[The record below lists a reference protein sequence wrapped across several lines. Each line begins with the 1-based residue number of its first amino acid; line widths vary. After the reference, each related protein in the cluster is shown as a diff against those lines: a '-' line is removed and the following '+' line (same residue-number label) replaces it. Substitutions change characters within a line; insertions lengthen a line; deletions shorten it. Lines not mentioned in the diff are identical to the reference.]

1 MLSDK
6 PYTLD
11 RLVRLALAAG
21 LIWAVVAVLDRLS
34 GVLIPFALAVLLA
47 YMTYPLV
54 RTVQRLV
61 KARILAVALVMLG
74 LSAILGLFLW
84 LVIPL
89 VAQEIKHTAQLVSA
103 FLGDTEAAQRAR
115 SLLPDNLWLWLQETL
130 GKEEVQNF
138 FKTEN
143 LWKLVEASL
152 KHVLPGV
159 WDIFASALN
168 LVLAVLGLGVVLLYF
183 FFLLLDWERFQTDW
197 RNLVPERYKG
207 VVSDFLDDV
216 ESTMSRYF
224 RGQSLVALCVG
235 VLMSIGFTLIG
246 LPLAILFGLTV
257 GLMNMVPY
265 LQNLALIPAA
275 LLATAQALESG
286 SSVWLMLGLTGGVFL
301 VVQVL
306 QDTLIV
312 PRIMKQALGLSPV
325 VILLSL
331 SIWGVLLGFLGV
343 LIALPLTV
351 LVTAW
356 YRRLIKARL
365 DKTDEAEAA

>member
-11 RLVRLALAAG
+11 RVVRLALAAG
-21 LIWAVVAVLDRLS
+21 LIWAAVAVLDLLS

-54 RTVQRLV
+54 RAVQRAV
-61 KARILAVALVMLG
+61 KARILAVTLV
-74 LSAILGLFLW
+74 ILGVASLAGLILW
-84 LVIPL
+84 LVVPL
-89 VAQEIKHTAQLVSA
+89 AAQEIRHMARLIGS

-115 SLLPDNLWLWLQETL
+115 SLLPDDLWAWLQETL
-130 GKEEVQNF
+130 GREEVQNF
-138 FKTEN
+138 FKSEN
-143 LWKLVEASL
+143 LWQLAETSA

-159 WDIFASALN
+159 WNIFASALN
-168 LVLAVLGLGVVLLYF
+168 MILGLLGLGVVLLYF
-183 FFLLLDWERFQTDW
+183 FFLLLDWERFQADW
-197 RNLVPERYKG
+197 RNLIPERYKDTVNG
-207 VVSDFLDDV
+207 FLDEV

-235 VLMSIGFTLIG
+235 VLFAVGFSIIG
-246 LPLAILFGLTV
+246 LPLAVIFGLTV

-286 SSVWLMLGLTGGVFL
+286 QSVWLMLGLTGLVFL

-356 YRRLIKARL
+356 YNRLIKARL
-365 DKTDEAEAA
+365 DEAA